1 MCNNRIKNL
10 KAIKS
15 ITIISVLIQKVN
27 RNQIKTNKM
36 IVNIQI
42 VNNIQ
47 IANNVQKLNYKLKVN
62 NIQKVNSIQ
71 IVNNIQIV
79 NQNNILNL
87 KIRNIFNKNPKFQ
100 ILIFLN
106 LFKIYKKI
114 Q

>member
-1 MCNNRIKNL
+1 MCNNLIKNL
-10 KAIKS
+10 KALKS
-15 ITIISVLIQKVN
+15 ITIILVIIQKVN

-36 IVNIQI
+36 T
-42 VNNIQ
+42 VNN
-47 IANNVQKLNYKLKVN
+47 
-62 NIQKVNSIQ
+62 Q

-87 KIRNIFNKNPKFQ
+87 KISNIFNKNPKFQ